1 MIYFFRGLA
10 IFSFFQLI
18 VLSIF
23 GGAAGMVPV
32 WVGVGLGAFCLSFRK
47 IYKKCFGYKVVKI
60 FFTLGVLVFVG
71 IEGWII
77 WTSFNSVPIEQN
89 DFIIVLG
96 AQVRGETPSLT
107 LQYRL
112 DSAYE
117 YLEENPQTLAILS
130 GGQGPDEGISEAEAM
145 RRYLV
150 DKGISEERL
159 ILEDKSTNT
168 EENLKYSFEIIE
180 NIKEESKVSIVT
192 NRFHVLRGKLIAADL
207 GKKVGGIG
215 AKNYVYLIPN
225 YYLREFFAVVKE
237 IVF

>member
-18 VLSIF
+18 VLSVF

-32 WVGVGLGAFCLSFRK
+32 WLGVGLGAFCLSFRK
-47 IYKKCFGYKVVKI
+47 IYKKCFGYKLIKI
-60 FFTLGVLVFVG
+60 LFILGVIIFIGGEV
-71 IEGWII
+71 WII
-77 WTSFNSVPIEQN
+77 WTGFNSVPDQEN

-112 DSAYE
+112 NSAYE
-117 YLEENPQTLAILS
+117 YLEENPHTVAILS

-150 DKGISEERL
+150 DKGIAEERL
-159 ILEDKSTNT
+159 ILEDKSTCT

-180 NIKEESKVSIVT
+180 RIKEESKVSIVT
-192 NRFHVLRGKLIAADL
+192 NRFHVLRAKLIAADL

-215 AKNYVYLIPN
+215 AKSYVYLIPN